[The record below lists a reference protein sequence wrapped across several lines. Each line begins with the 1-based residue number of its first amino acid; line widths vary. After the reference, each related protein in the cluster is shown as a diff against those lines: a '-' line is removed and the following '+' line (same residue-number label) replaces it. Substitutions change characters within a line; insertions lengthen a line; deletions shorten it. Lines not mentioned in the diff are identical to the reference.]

1 VGPEISLPRSTP
13 IYPRSFDIRRPI
25 SAFLLTWRLLK
36 HMGAVMNKPA
46 LFYFS
51 TLWIVTAT
59 VFAASSHDNDVL
71 ALSRQMQLE
80 YRQGNRDVVE
90 PLVKTLEAAVAR
102 SGDNAKLWEAM
113 GHAYMSLEGTM
124 YSDPLDVPALIA
136 NGERARAAYARSLAL
151 DGNNTLA
158 LASHGMSTMVVSQLK
173 GDGPGMMAGV
183 EEMNSAVR
191 QEPKSLRTRLTRAFT
206 IVHLPPAM
214 RDTKAVIED
223 FEFIMD
229 AAPGG
234 RPEDVI
240 HVLLGDVY
248 AETNNLEAARKEYA
262 QVSGASAFALE
273 QSKSHLAEL
282 EKGAISPA
290 SIGLVRAG
298 TGTCAM
304 CHAPGTDN

>member
-1 VGPEISLPRSTP
+1 
-13 IYPRSFDIRRPI
+13 
-25 SAFLLTWRLLK
+25 
-36 HMGAVMNKPA
+36 MNKPA

-59 VFAASSHDNDVL
+59 VFAASTQDNEILDR
-71 ALSRQMQLE
+71 SRKMQHE
-80 YRQGNRDVVE
+80 YRQGKREVAQ
-90 PLVKTLEAAVAR
+90 PLVKTLEDAVAR
-102 SGDNAKLWEAM
+102 SSNNAKLWEAM
-113 GHAYMSLEGTM
+113 GHAYMSLQGTM
-124 YSDPLDVPALIA
+124 YTEPLDVPALIA
-136 NGERARAAYARSLAL
+136 NGERARAAYARSLAI

-158 LASHGMSTMVVSQLK
+158 MASHGMSTMVVSQLK
-173 GDGPGMMAGV
+173 GDGPGVMAGV
-183 EEMNSAVR
+183 EEMNAAVR
-191 QEPKSLRTRLTRAFT
+191 LAPKSLATRLTRAFT

-214 RDTKAVIED
+214 RDTKAVTED

-229 AAPGG
+229 TAPGG
-234 RPEDVI
+234 RAEDII

-248 AETNNLEAARKEYA
+248 AETNNLKAARSEYE

-273 QSKSHLAEL
+273 QSKLRLADL

-290 SIGLVRAG
+290 SIGLVRGG

>member
-1 VGPEISLPRSTP
+1 MHKPSLISV
-13 IYPRSFDIRRPI
+13 
-25 SAFLLTWRLLK
+25 SALWVLSAT
-36 HMGAVMNKPA
+36 A
-46 LFYFS
+46 L
-51 TLWIVTAT
+51 
-59 VFAASSHDNDVL
+59 AASSQDNATLDRAYKL
-71 ALSRQMQLE
+71 QLE
-80 YRQGNRDVVE
+80 YRQGNRDVVK
-90 PLVKTLEAAVAR
+90 PLVKSLEDAVAQSR
-102 SGDNAKLWEAM
+102 DNAKLWEAL

-124 YSDPLDVPALIA
+124 YTEPLDVPALIA
-136 NGERARAAYARSLAL
+136 NGERARAAYARSLAINA
-151 DGNNTLA
+151 NNALA

-173 GDGPGMMAGV
+173 GDGPGVMAGV
-183 EEMNSAVR
+183 EEMNTAVR
-191 QEPKSLRTRLTRAFT
+191 QAPKSLRTRLTRAFT

-248 AETNNLEAARKEYA
+248 AETNNLEAARREYA
-262 QVSGASAFALE
+262 RVSGASAFALD
-273 QSKSHLAEL
+273 QSKLHLAEL
-282 EKGAISPA
+282 EKGALSPA
-290 SIGLVRAG
+290 SIARVREG